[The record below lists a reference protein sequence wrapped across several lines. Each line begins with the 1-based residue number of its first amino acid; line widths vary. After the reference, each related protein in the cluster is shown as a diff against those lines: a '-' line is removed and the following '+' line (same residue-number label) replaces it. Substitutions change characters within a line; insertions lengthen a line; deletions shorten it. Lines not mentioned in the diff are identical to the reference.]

1 MLRYKDQLICDRF
14 STATDFRRMFSRQ
27 ILRRY
32 HLLSAPIASLVI
44 PVCLRAGIH
53 SLDSNFEIQKGINQN
68 LWIPA
73 QWHTGM
79 TVGNGPRGS
88 RSVSSCGAGL
98 GRLAAGPSAGEFTR
112 NALAENSRPL
122 PVGEYACF
130 ASRRICRK
138 THPAVIE
145 KSFLSSSP
153 NAPIGSGV
161 FRFLLWLAF

>member
-1 MLRYKDQLICDRF
+1 MRHEDAARSCDLKMSREAVCKQLLRSKDQLICDRF

-27 ILRRY
+27 ILRCY

-44 PVCLRAGIH
+44 PVCLRAGSH

-112 NALAENSRPL
+112 NALAENSPED
-122 PVGEYACF
+122 P
-130 ASRRICRK
+130 
-138 THPAVIE
+138 
-145 KSFLSSSP
+145 
-153 NAPIGSGV
+153 SGGD
-161 FRFLLWLAF
+161 